1 MDIVISV
8 DIGTTSI
15 AALALAA
22 RTGEI
27 LVHGLAV
34 VADSLYAVRRMLD
47 GGRAVSTDLRR
58 ALQENH
64 GIFSS
69 GSGRA

>member
-27 LVHGLAV
+27 LARLAV